1 MDKEKEIILGL
12 IAIVGMM
19 ATIYLSI
26 WLFS

>member
-12 IAIVGMM
+12 ISFVGTMII
-19 ATIYLSI
+19 IYLSI

>member
-12 IAIVGMM
+12 ISFVSMM
-19 ATIYLSI
+19 ITIYLSI